1 MRANTC
7 WMVATAALLVLAV
20 LIGPAAGAATGP
32 VVEWES
38 WIGGTGHDV
47 VFDIQE
53 TSDGGYLLAGNT
65 TPVNG
70 NGEAYLVKLDANGTK
85 TWEKTYG
92 GPGEDVFMDVAAI
105 KDGFVLVGTTTAKA
119 NGLDRLML
127 LRVDM
132 NGSVLFE
139 TNTSG
144 RGIARGL
151 GVMEATDGS
160 FVATGLSAV
169 NPSSPSDIY
178 LVRVGPTGKVA
189 WEKYYGGQGEDR
201 AFKIVGASDGGFVV
215 AGAMTPDSQ
224 SGTDAYLLKVDRD
237 GNRAWEK
244 HYGTGDRN
252 EAVFDL
258 VRVADGGFVMVG
270 RSSSGS
276 GWWGTLDTSDVYVL
290 RVDRD
295 GVRQWEKTYGGPG
308 FDRAWDAEE
317 LQDGYLLFG
326 SKTASDGSEDF
337 LLMKLS
343 GAGAV
348 TWEQNLSAGA
358 GHDRGFALRTTPDGG
373 WVAAGSSESKGSGG
387 RDIWVMKYSFADT
400 APSGT
405 GTVVSNGTVTV
416 LPATPEQTSG
426 VPATSGTGTPTTTTK
441 APLGIAATL
450 GALGAALGLVAVR
463 RR

>member
-1 MRANTC
+1 
-7 WMVATAALLVLAV
+7 MVTTVALLVLAV
-20 LIGPAAGAATGP
+20 LIGTTAGAATEP

-53 TSDGGYLLAGNT
+53 TGDGGYLLAGNT

-85 TWEKTYG
+85 VWEKTYG
-92 GPGEDVFMDVAAI
+92 GPGEDVFLDVAATE
-105 KDGFVLVGTTTAKA
+105 DGFVLVGTTTAKA
-119 NGLDRLML
+119 TGLDRLML

-132 NGSVLFE
+132 NGGVLFE

-151 GVMEATDGS
+151 GVTEAPDGS

-178 LVRVGPTGKVA
+178 LVRVGSMGMIA

-201 AFKIVGASDGGFVV
+201 AFKVVGASDGGFVI
-215 AGAMTPDSQ
+215 AGAMTPDGQ

-244 HYGTGDRN
+244 HYGTGDRS

-258 VRVADGGFVMVG
+258 VRVADGGYVMVG

-276 GWWGTLDTSDVYVL
+276 GWWGTPETSEVYVL

-337 LLMKLS
+337 LLMQLS
-343 GAGAV
+343 GTGAV

-358 GHDRGFALRTTPDGG
+358 GHDRGFALRMTPDGG

-387 RDIWVMKYSFADT
+387 RDIWVMKYAFTET

-405 GTVVSNGTVTV
+405 GTATPNVTVTV
-416 LPATPEQTSG
+416 LPESPEQTSS
-426 VPATSGTGTPTTTTK
+426 VPTTAGTATPAPTTK
-441 APLGIAATL
+441 APLGLEAVL
-450 GALGAALGLVAVR
+450 GALGAAGLFAAR

>member
-1 MRANTC
+1 MRSNSC
-7 WMVATAALLVLAV
+7 RIIATTALLVLAV
-20 LIGPAAGAATGP
+20 LIGPAAGGVVGP
-32 VVEWES
+32 IVEWES

-53 TSDGGYLLAGNT
+53 TGDGGYLLAGNT

-92 GPGEDVFMDVAAI
+92 GPGEDVFLDVAAT
-105 KDGFVLVGTTTAKA
+105 KDGFVLVGTTTSRT

-127 LRVDM
+127 VQVDM

-144 RGIARGL
+144 RGLARGL
-151 GVMEATDGS
+151 GVTEALDGS
-160 FVATGLSAV
+160 FVAVGLSAV

-178 LVRVGPTGKVA
+178 LVRVGPTGTVL

-201 AFKIVGASDGGFVV
+201 AFKVVGASDGGFVI
-215 AGAMTPDSQ
+215 AGAMTPESR

-244 HYGTGDRN
+244 HYGSGDRN

-258 VRVADGGFVMVG
+258 VRVADGGYVMVG
-270 RSSSGS
+270 RSSSGP
-276 GWWGTLDTSDVYVL
+276 GWLGTPETSDVYVL

-317 LQDGYLLFG
+317 LQNGYLLFG

-337 LLMKLS
+337 LLMQLS
-343 GAGAV
+343 GTGAV

-358 GHDRGFALRTTPDGG
+358 GHDRGFALRMTPDGG
-373 WVAAGSSESKGSGG
+373 WVAAGSSESKGAGG
-387 RDIWVMKYSFADT
+387 RDIWVMKYALAET
-400 APSGT
+400 MPSGT
-405 GTVVSNGTVTV
+405 GTVVANETSTLSPSPSET
-416 LPATPEQTSG
+416 TPV
-426 VPATSGTGTPTTTTK
+426 VPATTGSATPAPTTR
-441 APLGIAATL
+441 APLGLAATIC
-450 GALGAALGLVAVR
+450 ALGAGCALVAVR